1 MEDRESLGNNGMPKT
16 MVVLPT
22 YNEAENLPLMVDAL
36 LNLAVPELSIL
47 VVDDNSPDGTG
58 QIADELASAF
68 PGQVGVLHRTAKEG
82 LGAAYIAGFKAAL
95 QTSADYIIQM
105 DCDFSHQPKYIPAMI
120 EAASRAD
127 LVLGSRYV
135 KGGGVDESWS
145 LYRKTLSWFANRIYV
160 RTLLGIP
167 VNDAT
172 GGFKLWRRQTLI
184 GLDLERVRSNGYV
197 FQVEMTYIA
206 CRLGFSVTEVPIYFP
221 DRERGHSKM
230 DSNIAI
236 EAALRTWQVMFRH
249 HGLKPNMRR
258 TQAYR

>member
-1 MEDRESLGNNGMPKT
+1 MKLETESSGHDSAPKT

-36 LNLAVPELSIL
+36 LALPTALSIL
-47 VVDDNSPDGTG
+47 IVDDSSPDGTG
-58 QIADELASAF
+58 QLADSLAQAH
-68 PGQVGVLHRTAKEG
+68 PGRIFVLHRKNKEG
-82 LGAAYIAGFKAAL
+82 LGAAYRAGFKRAL
-95 QTSADYIIQM
+95 ETDADYIIQM
-105 DCDFSHQPKYIPAMI
+105 DCDFSHQPQYVPAMV
-120 EAASRAD
+120 EAAAQAD
-127 LVLGSRYV
+127 LVLGSRYI

-145 LYRKTLSWFANRIYV
+145 FYRKALSWFANRIYV

-184 GLDLERVRSNGYV
+184 GLDLDRVRSNGYV

-206 CRLGFSVTEVPIYFP
+206 CRLGFSVREVAIYFP

-230 DSNIAI
+230 DANIAV

-249 HGLKPNMRR
+249 HSLKPDMRR
-258 TQAYR
+258 TEAYS

>member
-1 MEDRESLGNNGMPKT
+1 MPKI

-22 YNEAENLPLMVDAL
+22 YNESENLPLMVEAL
-36 LNLAVPELSIL
+36 LNLGIPELSIL

-58 QIADELASAF
+58 HIADRLAEEL
-68 PGQVGVLHRTAKEG
+68 PGQVNVLHRTAKEG
-82 LGAAYIAGFKAAL
+82 LGAAYIAGFKRAL

-105 DCDFSHQPKYIPAMI
+105 DCDFSHQPKYLPSMI
-120 EAASRAD
+120 EAASSAD
-127 LVLGSRYV
+127 LVLGSRYI
-135 KGGGVDESWS
+135 KGGSVDESWS
-145 LYRKTLSWFANRIYV
+145 LYRKALSWFANRIYV

-197 FQVEMTYIA
+197 FQVEMTYIT
-206 CRLGFSVTEVPIYFP
+206 CRLGFSVAEVPIYFP

-249 HGLKPNMRR
+249 HSLKPSMRR